1 MSFHSPLSF
10 SVLVTV
16 LTLRFSFFSGV
27 KMGPMG
33 MQCVWHNII
42 TEGRKGEMKRRKGE
56 SIEIHCVLGVRCGY
70 PLRDKKEM

>member
-1 MSFHSPLSF
+1 
-10 SVLVTV
+10 
-16 LTLRFSFFSGV
+16 
-27 KMGPMG
+27 MGPMG